1 MIATLDGIAPVI
13 ADGVFIAPNA
23 AVIGKVTIGRGSS
36 VWFNTVLRGDMDA
49 IAVGEDT
56 NIQDLTMVHVD
67 HKTPCIIGSRVT
79 IGHRAIVHGCV
90 LEDECLVG
98 MGSVIQNRAHIGTH
112 SLVGSGSVVRED
124 FEVPSGKLVVG
135 VPATI
140 KRDLTEAE
148 IELIRRISRN
158 YAERGRQYLAGL
170 SALR

>member
-1 MIATLDGIAPVI
+1 MIATLEGIAPVI

-23 AVIGKVTIGRGSS
+23 TVIGRVTIGRGSS

-49 IAVGEDT
+49 ITVGEDT
-56 NIQDLTMVHVD
+56 NIQDLSMVHVD
-67 HKTPCIIGSRVT
+67 DKVPCVIRSRVT

-98 MGSVIQNRAHIGTH
+98 MGSVIQNRARIGTH
-112 SLVGSGSVVRED
+112 SLVGSGSVVREG
-124 FEVPSGKLVVG
+124 FEVPPGKLVVG

-148 IELIRRISRN
+148 IEMILRISRN
-158 YAERGRQYLAGL
+158 YAARGKQYLTGF
-170 SALR
+170 SPLR